1 MTPVSHF
8 TYLLSALSIL
18 NILIYLLSVML
29 AVRPTV
35 RGRNC
40 SSSPILPYAFNQN
53 HDLRQHNRGYFL
65 IKFDEIFA
73 HKRVVLQ

>member
-1 MTPVSHF
+1 
-8 TYLLSALSIL
+8 
-18 NILIYLLSVML
+18 ML